1 MKTKLSDVVEA
12 GQDEDWYRIE
22 IKLLRGHNGM
32 FGFCLALG
40 RFKETLQYQR
50 NFTVSVTLGKK
61 HHHETTLITVSSY

>member
-40 RFKETLQYQR
+40 RFKETLQYQ
-50 NFTVSVTLGKK
+50 
-61 HHHETTLITVSSY
+61 